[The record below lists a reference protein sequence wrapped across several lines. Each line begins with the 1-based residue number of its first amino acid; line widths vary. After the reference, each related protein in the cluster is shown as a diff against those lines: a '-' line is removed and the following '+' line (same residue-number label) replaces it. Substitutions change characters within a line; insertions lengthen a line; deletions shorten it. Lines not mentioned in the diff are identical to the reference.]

1 MATATT
7 LTLVTGGTGKTG
19 RRIVQRL
26 QAAGHPVRVGSRS
39 ATPAFDWHD
48 PDTWPA
54 ALAGVSAVYIAYYP
68 DVAIPGAV
76 DTVRAFVA
84 QAVASGVQRLVLLSG
99 RGEEEAQRAEQVVRD
114 AGVTWTILRCSWFMQ
129 NFSESFMVDAIRAGE
144 LALSAGDIKEPF
156 IDVEDIADVAVA
168 ALTQDGHAGQL
179 YELTGSRLLSFADA
193 MAEIAQATGRD
204 IRYLQLTP
212 QQYTAGM
219 AAEGVP
225 DDFAWLL
232 NYLFTTVLDGRNA
245 CLADGVQRAL
255 GREGRDFGGY
265 VRDVAGTSVWRVC

>member
-26 QAAGHPVRVGSRS
+26 QAAGQPVRIGSRS
-39 ATPAFDWHD
+39 ATPPFDWND
-48 PDTWPA
+48 PDTWPD
-54 ALAGVSAVYIAYYP
+54 ALAGVGAVYIAYYP

-114 AGVTWTILRCSWFMQ
+114 SGVAWTILRCSWFMQ
-129 NFSESFMVDAIRAGE
+129 NFDENFLVDAIRAGE
-144 LALSAGDIKEPF
+144 LALPAGDIKEPF
-156 IDVEDIADVAVA
+156 IDVDDIADVAFA
-168 ALTQDGHAGQL
+168 ALTGDGHAGQL
-179 YELTGSRLLSFADA
+179 YELTGPRLLSFAEA
-193 MAEIAQATGRD
+193 VGEIAQASGRD
-204 IRYLQLTP
+204 ICYIQLTP
-212 QQYTAGM
+212 QQYRLGM
-219 AAEGVP
+219 ADQGVP

-232 NYLFTTVLDGRNA
+232 DYLFTTVLDGRNA
-245 CLADGVQRAL
+245 GLADGVQHAL
-255 GREGRDFGGY
+255 GREPRDFTDY
-265 VRDVAGTSVWRVC
+265 VRAAAGSGVWDG

>member
-76 DTVRAFVA
+76 DTVRTFVA

-114 AGVTWTILRCSWFMQ
+114 AGVAWTILRCSWFAQ
-129 NFSESFMVDAIRAGE
+129 NFDENFMVDAIRAGE
-144 LALSAGDIKEPF
+144 LALPAGDIKEPF
-156 IDVEDIADVAVA
+156 IDVDDIADVAFA
-168 ALTQDGHAGQL
+168 ALTGDGHAGQL
-179 YELTGSRLLSFADA
+179 YELTGPRLLSFAEA
-193 MAEIAQATGRD
+193 VGEIAQASGRD
-204 IRYLQLTP
+204 IRYIQLTP
-212 QQYTAGM
+212 QQYRLGM
-219 AAEGVP
+219 ADQGVP

-232 NYLFTTVLDGRNA
+232 DYLFTTVLDGRNA
-245 CLADGVQRAL
+245 CLADGVLHAL
-255 GREGRDFGGY
+255 GREPRDFTDY
-265 VRDVAGTSVWRVC
+265 VRAAAGSGVWDE